1 MYPKFF
7 EDKIIINV
15 HKYNEIYIL
24 LFRYFNIETRT
35 VVFGDRGDCCGG
47 NQYYLHHLFNSL
59 FDRLLQGKE
68 GTKWVIIF
76 TVNWPGLTFG
86 LTPSLNLFQVWK
98 ADPNFGR
105 C

>member
-35 VVFGDRGDCCGG
+35 VVFDDRGDCCGG

-68 GTKWVIIF
+68 GTK
-76 TVNWPGLTFG
+76 
-86 LTPSLNLFQVWK
+86 
-98 ADPNFGR
+98 
-105 C
+105 